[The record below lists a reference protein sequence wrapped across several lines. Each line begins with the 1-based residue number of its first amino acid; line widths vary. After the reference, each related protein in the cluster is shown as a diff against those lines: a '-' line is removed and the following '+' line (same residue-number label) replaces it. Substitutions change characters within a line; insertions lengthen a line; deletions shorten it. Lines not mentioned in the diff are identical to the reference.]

1 MSNAGAIPP
10 AQFSNEVRAYLKR
23 QGLELEDMEPYGAF
37 ERGDKKN
44 KIGYLAIPLLTRDGT
59 KHEWRRWYG
68 NASKK
73 HEITP
78 DSGDAIFIAPPP
90 GKAVEDIKSAKVA
103 VITESPIKAIIVA
116 RRAGYFA
123 IAGNGCGWLA
133 RKGSSRSRLHPHLA
147 ERLGG
152 LDAMPKRG
160 LLIIIALDADADTN
174 QEVADAEDRLQQA
187 CERAN
192 VESVVA
198 RLVPC
203 GHPGHQCKDLGDVL
217 AQHGP
222 VPIGLMLGGA
232 HVTALRE
239 RQPVKLLRAREA
251 ALIAWANSL
260 RSPLSSGIDPLDEA
274 LLGGFHAESVYV
286 LAAPTGRGKT
296 GFAIQIARD
305 ISKWHPV
312 VFLSAE
318 LTERQVLARFAA
330 QQYGASWLE
339 VYQGDNGMYSHSALR
354 DLNLYVVTDRSF
366 TAVKEQLQE
375 IHPIPFLVVDYL
387 QAYARRFP
395 STEGNID
402 PRVAVGNASLEIA
415 NWAREQGT
423 TALVVSSVSRD
434 WHKAQGNKTASDYIA
449 SAKEAGEIE
458 YDAAGVLYLEME
470 VSDPTARLHLAKHR
484 FGPSGQTIGLR
495 FDGAVGLFVPDKEA
509 SLTEDQRTALQF
521 IRDGKVDSG
530 SALAKQMKI
539 SKSRALEIV
548 RVLKAQRL
556 VWDNGRKLEAM
567 DNGTP

>member
-1 MSNAGAIPP
+1 MSNASAIPP

-23 QGLELEDMEPYGAF
+23 QGLELEDVEPYGAN
-37 ERGDKKN
+37 ERGDKKR
-44 KIGYLAIPLLTRDGT
+44 IGYLAIPFLTRDGT
-59 KHEWRRWYG
+59 EHEWRRWYG

-90 GKAVEDIKSAKVA
+90 GKTVEDIKSAKVV

-123 IAGNGCGWLA
+123 IAGNGCAWLV

-192 VESVVA
+192 VQSVVA

-232 HVTALRE
+232 HITALRE
-239 RQPVKLLRAREA
+239 RQPVKLLRAHEA
-251 ALIAWANSL
+251 ALIAYANSL
-260 RSPLSSGIDPLDEA
+260 RSPLSSGIEPLDKY
-274 LLGGFHAESVYV
+274 LQGGFHPESVYV

-305 ISKWHPV
+305 IGKWYPV

-330 QQYGASWLE
+330 QQYGASWLD
-339 VYQGDNGMYSHSALR
+339 VYQGDNGMYAHSALR
-354 DLNLYVVTDRSF
+354 DLKLYVVTDRSF

-375 IHPIPFLVVDYL
+375 IHPTPFLVIDYL

-395 STEGNID
+395 STEGNVD
-402 PRVAVGNASLEIA
+402 PRVSVGNASLEIA
-415 NWAREQGT
+415 NWAREQGA

-458 YDAAGVLYLEME
+458 YDAAGVLYLDME
-470 VSDPTARLHLAKHR
+470 VSETTARLHVAKHR

-509 SLTEDQRTALQF
+509 ALTEEQGRALQL
-521 IRDGKVDSG
+521 IREGQVDS
-530 SALAKQMKI
+530 AATLQDAMKI
-539 SKSRALEIV
+539 RRNRAQEIV
-548 RVLKAQRL
+548 RVLKAQGL
-556 VWDNGRKLEAM
+556 VRERGKKLEPV
-567 DNGTP
+567 DGGTP